1 MIPASA
7 SDPAAAGTGPGA
19 PTTLVGDPDGVPGS
33 WLWLGPDLAVGGI
46 WEVNQQMEDLFLFR
60 INELLKNLKDECFSF
75 LLPDYIT
82 NTPGLRSPWGH
93 PEAAR
98 GNVPGSAQMKGTP
111 CGQFPQ
117 VGGVALDN
125 F

>member
-1 MIPASA
+1 MPLPPSWETRIECQA
-7 SDPAAAGTGPGA
+7 PGFGWGHLGSKTA
-19 PTTLVGDPDGVPGS
+19 DGRS
-33 WLWLGPDLAVGGI
+33 TSLLI
-46 WEVNQQMEDLFLFR
+46 FR

-98 GNVPGSAQMKGTP
+98 GNVPGSARVKGTP
-111 CGQFPQ
+111 RGQFSQ